1 MKGAQ
6 PVLTSAGRDEDALCE
21 IRVKGHLDVSW
32 SDWLDGL
39 TIDPQACGDTL
50 LTGPLRD
57 PASLHGLLNKTRD
70 LGLPLLSV
78 ERRRCPGMIK

>member
-6 PVLTSAGRDEDALCE
+6 PVLTSAGRDEDALYE

-39 TIDPQACGDTL
+39 DIEPQAGGETL
-50 LTGPLRD
+50 LTGPIRD
-57 PASLHGLLNKTRD
+57 QAALHGLLNKIRD
-70 LGLPLLSV
+70 LGLPLLYV
-78 ERRRCPGMIK
+78 RRRCPGRVK